1 MEEENFEV
9 TTNDEVIEESITND
23 ATITE
28 EDIDSQADNDN
39 LLKEIDSLKENNA
52 MEASTNEE
60 LVNQIFRLEKQIN
73 SLKEENS
80 KTKSNLMWKV
90 RKLEKDKVLVENE
103 KIRFERELKSLKSE
117 VERFRSPPL
126 VLATITEILDESRI
140 TVKSS
145 TGPSFLVNY
154 SKFLDKKLLVPG
166 SRVALN
172 QQTFGIVELLPS
184 EKDANVSGMEI
195 EEKPNV
201 TYDTIGGLEEQI
213 VEVKETVELPLK
225 EPELFEKIGID
236 PPKGILLYG
245 PPGTGKTL
253 LAKAAANET
262 NATFIKVV
270 ASEFVKKYIG
280 EGARLVRE
288 VFELAKEKAPAII
301 FIDELDAVAAKRLKS
316 STSGDREVQ
325 RTLMQLLAELDGFE
339 SRGDISIIGAT
350 NRPDILDSA
359 LLRPG
364 RFDRFIEVPLPNIEG
379 RKEILKIYTENMS
392 LDKEADVDLLA
403 TLTEGLSG
411 ADLKAVCT
419 EAGMFAIRE
428 KRDAVTV
435 ADFMDAVDKIM
446 DSDNDDEFVK
456 EAGVMFG

>member
-1 MEEENFEV
+1 MTNIDKLEDSSKEELINKI
-9 TTNDEVIEESITND
+9 DE
-23 ATITE
+23 
-28 EDIDSQADNDN
+28 
-39 LLKEIDSLKENNA
+39 
-52 MEASTNEE
+52 MEAE
-60 LVNQIFRLEKQIN
+60 IN
-73 SLKEENS
+73 LIEEENS
-80 KTKSNLMWKV
+80 KNKSNLMWKV
-90 RKLEKDKVLVENE
+90 RKLEKDKVLIENE
-103 KIRFERELKSLKSE
+103 KIRLEREAKSLRSE
-117 VERFRSPPL
+117 IERFRSPPL
-126 VLATITEILDESRI
+126 VLATITEVLDDHRM

-154 SKFLDKKLLVPG
+154 SKFLDEKLLVPG

-172 QQTFGIVELLPS
+172 QQTFGIVEILPS

-195 EEKPNV
+195 EAKPDI
-201 TYDTIGGLEEQI
+201 TYDRIGGLEDQI
-213 VEVKETVELPLK
+213 IEVKETVELPLK

-236 PPKGILLYG
+236 PPKGVLLYG

-253 LAKAAANET
+253 LAKAVANET
-262 NATFIKVV
+262 NATFIKIV

-301 FIDELDAVAAKRLKS
+301 FIDELDAVAAQRLKS

-339 SRGDISIIGAT
+339 SRGDIGIIGAT
-350 NRPDILDSA
+350 NRPDILDPA

-364 RFDRFIEVPLPNIEG
+364 RFDRFIEVPLPGDEG
-379 RKEILKIYTENMS
+379 RKEILKIHTKGMS
-392 LDKEADVDLLA
+392 LADDAEIDLL
-403 TLTEGLSG
+403 TELTNGLSG

-419 EAGMFAIRE
+419 EAGMFAIRD
-428 KRDAVTV
+428 KREEVTV
-435 ADFMDAVDKIM
+435 ADFMDAVDKI
-446 DSDNDDEFVK
+446 SNAKNKEQYQQ

>member
-1 MEEENFEV
+1 MMDDNIHAEENPISEN
-9 TTNDEVIEESITND
+9 TKLENSSKKDL
-23 ATITE
+23 
-28 EDIDSQADNDN
+28 ID
-39 LLKEIDSLKENNA
+39 EIDSLKDE
-52 MEASTNEE
+52 
-60 LVNQIFRLEKQIN
+60 IG
-73 SLKEENS
+73 SLKDENTR
-80 KTKSNLMWKV
+80 TKNNLMWKV
-90 RKLEKDKVLVENE
+90 RKLEKDKVLIENE
-103 KIRFERELKSLKSE
+103 KIRLERETKSLRAE

-126 VLATITEILDESRI
+126 VLATITEVLDDHRM

-154 SKFLDKKLLVPG
+154 SKFLDEKLLVPG

-172 QQTFGIVELLPS
+172 QQTFGIVEILPS

-195 EEKPNV
+195 EAKPDV
-201 TYDTIGGLEEQI
+201 TYETIGGLEDQI
-213 VEVKETVELPLK
+213 IEVKETVELPLK

-253 LAKAAANET
+253 LAKAVANET
-262 NATFIKVV
+262 NATFIKIV

-339 SRGDISIIGAT
+339 SRGDIGIIGAT
-350 NRPDILDSA
+350 NRPDILDPA

-364 RFDRFIEVPLPNIEG
+364 RFDRFIEVPLPNDEG
-379 RKEILKIYTENMS
+379 RKEILKIHTKNMA
-392 LDKEADVDLLA
+392 LDEEANIDLLA
-403 TLTEGLSG
+403 SLTDGLSG

-428 KRDAVTV
+428 KRDSVTV
-435 ADFMDAVDKIM
+435 DDFMNAVNKVI
-446 DSDNDDEFVK
+446 DSNQENSLED
-456 EAGVMFG
+456 AGVMFG

>member
-1 MEEENFEV
+1 MNDFNDLENSSKEQLIQKVDFLQE
-9 TTNDEVIEESITND
+9 
-23 ATITE
+23 
-28 EDIDSQADNDN
+28 
-39 LLKEIDSLKENNA
+39 EIDILR
-52 MEASTNEE
+52 EE
-60 LVNQIFRLEKQIN
+60 K
-73 SLKEENS
+73 S
-80 KTKSNLMWKV
+80 KAKSNLMWKV
-90 RKLEKDKVLVENE
+90 RKLEKDKVLIENE
-103 KIRFERELKSLKSE
+103 KIRLEREAKSLRSE

-126 VLATITEILDESRI
+126 VLATITEVLDENRM

-154 SKFLDKKLLVPG
+154 SKFLDEKLLVPG

-172 QQTFGIVELLPS
+172 QQTFGIVEVLPS

-195 EEKPNV
+195 ETKPDI
-201 TYDTIGGLEEQI
+201 TYDKIGGLEEQI
-213 VEVKETVELPLK
+213 IEVKETVELPLT
-225 EPELFEKIGID
+225 EPELFERVGIE

-253 LAKAAANET
+253 LAKAVANET
-262 NATFIKVV
+262 NATFIKIV

-339 SRGDISIIGAT
+339 SRGDIGIIGAT
-350 NRPDILDSA
+350 NRPDILDPA

-364 RFDRFIEVPLPNIEG
+364 RFDRFIEVPLPNVDG
-379 RKEILKIYTENMS
+379 RREILKIHTKNMS
-392 LDKEADVDLLA
+392 FDEEADIDLLA
-403 TLTEGLSG
+403 DLTDGFSG

-419 EAGMFAIRE
+419 EAGMFAIRA
-428 KRDAVTV
+428 KRDKITV
-435 ADFMDAVDKIM
+435 DDFMKAVDKVM
-446 DSDNDDEFVK
+446 DKNKEDEIFK
-456 EAGVMFG
+456 SEAGMMFG

>member
-1 MEEENFEV
+1 MNDFDDLENSSKEVLIEKIESLREEV
-9 TTNDEVIEESITND
+9 
-23 ATITE
+23 
-28 EDIDSQADNDN
+28 
-39 LLKEIDSLKENNA
+39 DSLR
-52 MEASTNEE
+52 EE
-60 LVNQIFRLEKQIN
+60 K
-73 SLKEENS
+73 S
-80 KTKSNLMWKV
+80 KAKSNLMWKV
-90 RKLEKDKVLVENE
+90 RKLEKDKVLIENE
-103 KIRFERELKSLKSE
+103 KIRLEREVKSLRSE
-117 VERFRSPPL
+117 VDRFRSPPL
-126 VLATITEILDESRI
+126 VLATITEVLDDHRM

-154 SKFLDKKLLVPG
+154 SKFLDEKLLVPG

-172 QQTFGIVELLPS
+172 QQTFGIVEILPS

-195 EEKPNV
+195 ETKPDI
-201 TYDTIGGLEEQI
+201 TYDQIGGLEDQI
-213 VEVKETVELPLK
+213 IEVKETVELPLT
-225 EPELFEKIGID
+225 EPELFERVGIE

-253 LAKAAANET
+253 LAKAVANET
-262 NATFIKVV
+262 NATFIKIV

-339 SRGDISIIGAT
+339 SRGDIGIIGAT
-350 NRPDILDSA
+350 NRPDILDPA

-364 RFDRFIEVPLPNIEG
+364 RFDRFIEVPLPNEDG
-379 RKEILKIYTENMS
+379 RREILKIHTKNMS
-392 LDKEADVDLLA
+392 FDEEADVDLLA
-403 TLTEGLSG
+403 DLTDGFSG

-419 EAGMFAIRE
+419 EAGMFAIRD
-428 KRDAVTV
+428 KRDKITV
-435 ADFMDAVDKIM
+435 DDFMKAVDKVM
-446 DSDNDDEFVK
+446 DKNKEDEIFK
-456 EAGVMFG
+456 SEAGMMFG

>member
-1 MEEENFEV
+1 MIPMDNFDDLENTSKEQL
-9 TTNDEVIEESITND
+9 
-23 ATITE
+23 
-28 EDIDSQADNDN
+28 IDTVEN
-39 LLKEIDSLKENNA
+39 LQNEIDL
-52 MEASTNEE
+52 
-60 LVNQIFRLEKQIN
+60 
-73 SLKEENS
+73 LKEENS
-80 KTKSNLMWKV
+80 KARSNLIFKV
-90 RKLEKDKVLVENE
+90 RKLEKDKVLIENE
-103 KIRFERELKSLKSE
+103 KIRLEKDNKSLRSE
-117 VERFRSPPL
+117 IDRFRSPPL
-126 VLATITEILDESRI
+126 VLATITEILDDNRM

-154 SKFLDKKLLVPG
+154 SKFLDEKLLVPG

-172 QQTFGIVELLPS
+172 QQTFGIVEVLPS
-184 EKDANVSGMEI
+184 EKDVNVSGMEI
-195 EEKPNV
+195 ETKPDITFEK
-201 TYDTIGGLEEQI
+201 IGGLEEQI
-213 VEVKETVELPLK
+213 REVKETVELPLT
-225 EPELFEKIGID
+225 EPELFEKIGIE
-236 PPKGILLYG
+236 PPKGVLLYG

-253 LAKAAANET
+253 LAKAVANET

-339 SRGDISIIGAT
+339 SRGDIGIIGAT
-350 NRPDILDSA
+350 NRPDILDPA

-364 RFDRFIEVPLPNIEG
+364 RFDRFIEVPLPNLEG
-379 RKEILKIYTENMS
+379 RREILKIHTKNMS
-392 LDKEADVDLLA
+392 FDEEADIDLLVDL
-403 TLTEGLSG
+403 TDGLSG

-419 EAGMFAIRE
+419 EAGMFAIRN
-428 KRDAVTV
+428 KRDKIAV
-435 ADFMDAVDKIM
+435 ADFMDAVDKVM
-446 DSDNDDEFVK
+446 SKNKEDEMFNT

>member
-1 MEEENFEV
+1 MDDFNDLENSSKEQL
-9 TTNDEVIEESITND
+9 IEKV
-23 ATITE
+23 
-28 EDIDSQADNDN
+28 ED
-39 LLKEIDSLKENNA
+39 
-52 MEASTNEE
+52 
-60 LVNQIFRLEKQIN
+60 
-73 SLKEENS
+73 LKEEIVS
-80 KTKSNLMWKV
+80 LREEKAKAKSNFMWKV
-90 RKLEKDKVLVENE
+90 RKLEKDKVLIENE
-103 KIRFERELKSLKSE
+103 KIRLEREAKSLRSE
-117 VERFRSPPL
+117 VDRFRSPPL
-126 VLATITEILDESRI
+126 VLATITEVLDDHRM

-154 SKFLDKKLLVPG
+154 SKFLDEKLLVPG

-172 QQTFGIVELLPS
+172 QQTFGIVEVLPS

-195 EEKPNV
+195 ETKPDI
-201 TYDTIGGLEEQI
+201 TYDKIGGLEEQI
-213 VEVKETVELPLK
+213 IEVKETVELPLT
-225 EPELFEKIGID
+225 EPELFEKVGIE

-253 LAKAAANET
+253 LAKAVANET
-262 NATFIKVV
+262 NATFIKIV

-339 SRGDISIIGAT
+339 SRGDIGIIGAT
-350 NRPDILDSA
+350 NRPDILDPA

-364 RFDRFIEVPLPNIEG
+364 RFDRFIEVPLPNIDG
-379 RKEILKIYTENMS
+379 RREILKIHTRNMS
-392 LDKEADVDLLA
+392 FEEEADIDFLA
-403 TLTEGLSG
+403 SLTDGLSG

-419 EAGMFAIRE
+419 EAGMFAIRD
-428 KRDAVTV
+428 KRDTISVD
-435 ADFMDAVDKIM
+435 DFMNAVDKVM
-446 DSDNDDEFVK
+446 EKNKEDEIFK
-456 EAGVMFG
+456 SEAGVMFG

>member
-1 MEEENFEV
+1 MDDFNDLENSSKEQLIQKV
-9 TTNDEVIEESITND
+9 DYLQE
-23 ATITE
+23 
-28 EDIDSQADNDN
+28 
-39 LLKEIDSLKENNA
+39 EIDILR
-52 MEASTNEE
+52 EE
-60 LVNQIFRLEKQIN
+60 K
-73 SLKEENS
+73 S
-80 KTKSNLMWKV
+80 KAKSNLMWKV
-90 RKLEKDKVLVENE
+90 RKLEKDKVLIENE
-103 KIRFERELKSLKSE
+103 KIRLEREVKSLRSE
-117 VERFRSPPL
+117 VDRFRSPPL
-126 VLATITEILDESRI
+126 VLATITEVLDDHRM

-154 SKFLDKKLLVPG
+154 SKFLDEKLLVPG

-172 QQTFGIVELLPS
+172 QQTFGIVEVLPS

-195 EEKPNV
+195 ETKPDI
-201 TYDTIGGLEEQI
+201 TYEQIGGLEEQI
-213 VEVKETVELPLK
+213 REVKETVELPLT
-225 EPELFEKIGID
+225 EPELFERVGIE

-253 LAKAAANET
+253 LAKAVANET
-262 NATFIKVV
+262 NATFIKIV

-339 SRGDISIIGAT
+339 SRGDIGIIGAT
-350 NRPDILDSA
+350 NRPDILDPA

-364 RFDRFIEVPLPNIEG
+364 RFDRFIEVPLPNEDG
-379 RKEILKIYTENMS
+379 RREILKIHTKNMS
-392 LDKEADVDLLA
+392 FDEEADVDLLA
-403 TLTEGLSG
+403 DLTDGFSG

-419 EAGMFAIRE
+419 EAGMFAIRD
-428 KRDAVTV
+428 KRDKITV
-435 ADFMDAVDKIM
+435 DDFMKAVDKVM
-446 DSDNDDEFVK
+446 DKNKEDEIFK
-456 EAGVMFG
+456 SEAGMMFG

>member
-1 MEEENFEV
+1 MDDFNDLENSSKEQL
-9 TTNDEVIEESITND
+9 IEKVDFLQE
-23 ATITE
+23 
-28 EDIDSQADNDN
+28 
-39 LLKEIDSLKENNA
+39 EIDILR
-52 MEASTNEE
+52 EE
-60 LVNQIFRLEKQIN
+60 K
-73 SLKEENS
+73 S
-80 KTKSNLMWKV
+80 KAKSNLMWKV
-90 RKLEKDKVLVENE
+90 RKLEKDKVLIENE
-103 KIRFERELKSLKSE
+103 KIRLEREVKSLRSE
-117 VERFRSPPL
+117 VDRFRSPPL
-126 VLATITEILDESRI
+126 VLASITEVLDDHRM

-154 SKFLDKKLLVPG
+154 SKFLDEKLLVPG

-172 QQTFGIVELLPS
+172 QQTFGIVEVLPS

-195 EEKPNV
+195 ETKPDI
-201 TYDTIGGLEEQI
+201 TYEQIGGLEEQI
-213 VEVKETVELPLK
+213 REVKETVELPLT
-225 EPELFEKIGID
+225 EPELFERVGIE

-253 LAKAAANET
+253 LAKAVANET
-262 NATFIKVV
+262 NATFIKIV

-339 SRGDISIIGAT
+339 SRGDIGIIGAT
-350 NRPDILDSA
+350 NRPDILDPA

-364 RFDRFIEVPLPNIEG
+364 RFDRFIEVPLPNEDG
-379 RKEILKIYTENMS
+379 RREILKIHTKNMS
-392 LDKEADVDLLA
+392 FDEEADVDLLA
-403 TLTEGLSG
+403 DLTDGFSG

-419 EAGMFAIRE
+419 EAGMFAIRD
-428 KRDAVTV
+428 KRDKITV
-435 ADFMDAVDKIM
+435 DDFMKAVDKVM
-446 DSDNDDEFVK
+446 DKNKEDEIFK
-456 EAGVMFG
+456 SEAGMMFG

>member
-1 MEEENFEV
+1 MNDFDDLENSSKEQL
-9 TTNDEVIEESITND
+9 IEQVESLR
-23 ATITE
+23 E
-28 EDIDSQADNDN
+28 
-39 LLKEIDSLKENNA
+39 EIDLLR
-52 MEASTNEE
+52 EE
-60 LVNQIFRLEKQIN
+60 K
-73 SLKEENS
+73 S
-80 KTKSNLMWKV
+80 KAKSNLMWKV
-90 RKLEKDKVLVENE
+90 RKLEKDKVLIENE
-103 KIRFERELKSLKSE
+103 KIRLERETKSLRSE
-117 VERFRSPPL
+117 VDRFRSPPL
-126 VLATITEILDESRI
+126 VLATITEVLDDNRM

-154 SKFLDKKLLVPG
+154 SKFLDEKLLVPG

-172 QQTFGIVELLPS
+172 QQTFGIVEVLPS

-195 EEKPNV
+195 EEKPDI
-201 TYDTIGGLEEQI
+201 TYEKIGGLEEQI
-213 VEVKETVELPLK
+213 REVKETVELPLTH
-225 EPELFEKIGID
+225 PELFEKVGIE

-253 LAKAAANET
+253 LAKAVANET

-339 SRGDISIIGAT
+339 SRGDIGIVGAT
-350 NRPDILDSA
+350 NRPDILDPA

-364 RFDRFIEVPLPNIEG
+364 RFDRFIEVPLPNDEG
-379 RKEILKIYTENMS
+379 RKEILKIHTKNMS
-392 LDKEADVDLLA
+392 FDEEADIDLLA
-403 TLTEGLSG
+403 SLTDGLSG

-419 EAGMFAIRE
+419 EAGMFAIRQE
-428 KRDAVTV
+428 RDVITV
-435 ADFMDAVDKIM
+435 DDFMDAIEKVMNK
-446 DSDNDDEFVK
+446 NKEDELFNS

>member
-1 MEEENFEV
+1 MIHMDNFDVLENS
-9 TTNDEVIEESITND
+9 TNVQLIEEVESLR
-23 ATITE
+23 E
-28 EDIDSQADNDN
+28 
-39 LLKEIDSLKENNA
+39 EIDLLR
-52 MEASTNEE
+52 EE
-60 LVNQIFRLEKQIN
+60 K
-73 SLKEENS
+73 S
-80 KTKSNLMWKV
+80 KAKSNLMWKV
-90 RKLEKDKVLVENE
+90 RKLEKDKVLIENE
-103 KIRFERELKSLKSE
+103 KIRLERETKSLRSE
-117 VERFRSPPL
+117 VDRFRSPPL
-126 VLATITEILDESRI
+126 VLATITEVLDDNRM

-154 SKFLDKKLLVPG
+154 SKFLDEKLLVPG

-172 QQTFGIVELLPS
+172 QQTFGIVEVLPS

-195 EEKPNV
+195 ETKPDI
-201 TYDTIGGLEEQI
+201 TYEQIGGLEEQI
-213 VEVKETVELPLK
+213 IEVKETVELPLT
-225 EPELFEKIGID
+225 EPELFEKVGIE

-253 LAKAAANET
+253 LAKAVATET

-339 SRGDISIIGAT
+339 SRGDIGIIGAT
-350 NRPDILDSA
+350 NRPDILDPA

-364 RFDRFIEVPLPNIEG
+364 RFDRFIEVPLPNEEG
-379 RKEILKIYTENMS
+379 RKQILKIHTKNMS
-392 LDKEADVDLLA
+392 LDEGADIDLLSN
-403 TLTEGLSG
+403 LTDGLSG

-428 KRDAVTV
+428 KRDKITV
-435 ADFMDAVDKIM
+435 DDFMDAIDKVMSKTKEEEIFN
-446 DSDNDDEFVK
+446 S

>member
-1 MEEENFEV
+1 MNDFDDLEN
-9 TTNDEVIEESITND
+9 
-23 ATITE
+23 
-28 EDIDSQADNDN
+28 
-39 LLKEIDSLKENNA
+39 
-52 MEASTNEE
+52 ASKEE
-60 LVNQIFRLEKQIN
+60 LIEKIESLEDEM
-73 SLKEENS
+73 SSVREEKS
-80 KTKSNLMWKV
+80 KAKSNLMWKV
-90 RKLEKDKVLVENE
+90 RKLEKDKVLIENE
-103 KIRFERELKSLKSE
+103 KIRLEREAKSLRSE
-117 VERFRSPPL
+117 VDRFRSPPL
-126 VLATITEILDESRI
+126 VIATITEVLDDHRM

-154 SKFLDKKLLVPG
+154 SKFLDEKLLVPG

-172 QQTFGIVELLPS
+172 QQTFGIVEVLPS

-195 EEKPNV
+195 ETKPDI
-201 TYDTIGGLEEQI
+201 TYDKIGGLEEQI
-213 VEVKETVELPLK
+213 REVKETVELPLT
-225 EPELFEKIGID
+225 EPELFEKVGIE

-253 LAKAAANET
+253 LAKAVANET
-262 NATFIKVV
+262 NATFIKIV

-339 SRGDISIIGAT
+339 SRGDIGIIGAT
-350 NRPDILDSA
+350 NRPDILDPA

-364 RFDRFIEVPLPNIEG
+364 RFDRFIEVPLPNIDG
-379 RKEILKIYTENMS
+379 RREILKIHTKNMS
-392 LDKEADVDLLA
+392 LDDEADVDLLA
-403 TLTEGLSG
+403 ELTDDLSG

-428 KRDAVTV
+428 KRDKITVT
-435 ADFMDAVDKIM
+435 DFMDAIDKVM
-446 DSDNDDEFVK
+446 SKSKEDELFK
-456 EAGVMFG
+456 TEAGVMFG

>member
-1 MEEENFEV
+1 MIHMDDFNDLENSSKEQL
-9 TTNDEVIEESITND
+9 IEKV
-23 ATITE
+23 
-28 EDIDSQADNDN
+28 ED
-39 LLKEIDSLKENNA
+39 
-52 MEASTNEE
+52 
-60 LVNQIFRLEKQIN
+60 
-73 SLKEENS
+73 LKEEIVS
-80 KTKSNLMWKV
+80 LREEKAKAKSNLMWKV
-90 RKLEKDKVLVENE
+90 RKLEKDKVLIENE
-103 KIRFERELKSLKSE
+103 KIRLEREAKSLRSE
-117 VERFRSPPL
+117 VDRFRSPPL
-126 VLATITEILDESRI
+126 VLATITEVLDDHRM

-154 SKFLDKKLLVPG
+154 SKFLDEKLLVPG

-172 QQTFGIVELLPS
+172 QQTFGIVEVLPS

-195 EEKPNV
+195 ETKPDI
-201 TYDTIGGLEEQI
+201 TYDKIGGLEEQI
-213 VEVKETVELPLK
+213 IEVKETVELPLT
-225 EPELFEKIGID
+225 EPELFEKVGIE

-253 LAKAAANET
+253 LAKAVANET
-262 NATFIKVV
+262 NATFIKIV

-339 SRGDISIIGAT
+339 SRGDIGIIGAT
-350 NRPDILDSA
+350 NRPDILDPA

-364 RFDRFIEVPLPNIEG
+364 RFDRFIEVPLPNIDG
-379 RKEILKIYTENMS
+379 RREILKIHTRNMS
-392 LDKEADVDLLA
+392 FEEEADIDFLA
-403 TLTEGLSG
+403 SLTDGLSG

-419 EAGMFAIRE
+419 EAGMFAIRD
-428 KRDAVTV
+428 KRDTISVD
-435 ADFMDAVDKIM
+435 DFMSAVDKVM
-446 DSDNDDEFVK
+446 EKNKEDEIFK
-456 EAGVMFG
+456 SEAGVMFG